1 MEFPTIESPVVGKW
15 YTVPCVIVQKWGAVP
30 VHGPWHEDEK
40 YIGFK
45 RHHFHV
51 DWRFASPR
59 YRAFVM
65 DHMDHFAPRYA
76 PLEQLVHNRVIC
88 EMITNPVLRQRR
100 CQRLMPD
107 FPNAKFVVELERAY
121 HDHVLD
127 PRCLICPHRGMQ
139 LAHGTIRQELPTTEP
154 PVFQNSYRALPFDE
168 SSHQTVV
175 CPGHGLKWNLT
186 TGKLAPRGTSGFHLE
201 EAAPRSAW

>member
-1 MEFPTIESPVVGKW
+1 MEFPVIENAIVGNW
-15 YTVPCVIVQKWGAVP
+15 YTVPCVTVKTWGAIP
-30 VHGPWHEDEK
+30 IHGPWHEDEK

-65 DHMDHFAPRYA
+65 DHMDTFAPKHA

-88 EMITNPVLRQRR
+88 EMITKPVLRRR
-100 CQRLMPD
+100 ICQRIMPD

-121 HDHVLD
+121 RDHVLD
-127 PRCLICPHRGMQ
+127 PRCLICPHRGMP
-139 LAHGTIRQELPTTEP
+139 LAHGAIRTEP
-154 PVFQNSYRALPFDE
+154 QMFRNMREGVPFDDVHP
-168 SSHQTVV
+168 SHQTVV
-175 CPGHGLKWNLT
+175 CPGHGLKWDLT